1 MILRKDMTD
10 MLTDYKVKAIT
21 YPNGMY
27 LLGKSV
33 PVIDE
38 GGFYRIDGTHIFDK
52 FKIESIDEK
61 EEQVILTM
69 KDRTVILGVEAKS

>member
-1 MILRKDMTD
+1 

-27 LLGKSV
+27 MFGKSV

-38 GGFYRIDGTHIFDK
+38 GGFYRIDGSHIFDK
-52 FKIESIDEK
+52 FKIESIIKKDG
-61 EEQVILTM
+61 QVVLNM
-69 KDRTVILGVEAKS
+69 KDKTIILGTEVSL

>member
-1 MILRKDMTD
+1 
-10 MLTDYKVKAIT
+10 MLTDYKVKTIT

-27 LLGKSV
+27 MFGKSV

-38 GGFYRIDGTHIFDK
+38 GSFYRIDGSHIFDK

-61 EEQVILTM
+61 EDQLTIIM
-69 KDRTVILGVEAKS
+69 KDKTVVLGVDRERLG

>member
-1 MILRKDMTD
+1 MTY
-10 MLTDYKVKAIT
+10 MLTDYKVKMIT

-27 LLGKSV
+27 MFGKSV

-52 FKIESIDEK
+52 FKIASIDES
-61 EEQVILTM
+61 EGQVVLNM
-69 KDRTVILGVEAKS
+69 QDRVVILGVE